1 MIEEGVK
8 NHIRIACIRRHRCTA
23 DISAAIGNIILYTI
37 TINKRYAVMT
47 RRRDEVAVGRLR
59 DIVTTIIRIGQVVII
74 ACIALWRSILQRIVI
89 FFQAITHLY
98 GI

>member
-1 MIEEGVK
+1 MP
-8 NHIRIACIRRHRCTA
+8 
-23 DISAAIGNIILYTI
+23 
-37 TINKRYAVMT
+37 

-74 ACIALWRSILQRIVI
+74 TSIALWRSILQRIII
-89 FFQAITHLY
+89 FFQVITHLY